1 MKTPAAADRNPV
13 PGKAVA
19 TKPPKEEKDVQ
30 LQKAIDILNH
40 WQNFKVQLAKNS
52 GDATPDSQ

>member
-1 MKTPAAADRNPV
+1 MS
-13 PGKAVA
+13 

-40 WQNFKVQLAKNS
+40 WESFKVQLAKN
-52 GDATPDSQ
+52 GDASATNP